1 MSEQSGL
8 LKSSLSKK
16 YFMAV
21 SGLFLI
27 VFLTQHFV
35 INLTS
40 VFSADA
46 FNTTSHFMGT
56 NPLIQFVIQPILIFG
71 VIFHFVMGFV
81 LEMKNRSA
89 RPQKYAFSNPAASS
103 AWTSRYMIL
112 SGAVVFWFLALH
124 FYDFWLP
131 EINTKFIQGDMSGL
145 SENGGF
151 RYYEELVHKF
161 TSPIRVGI
169 YIIAFVFLALHLLH
183 GFQSAFQS
191 LGAHHKKYT
200 PLIKKLGNLYAV
212 LIPVGFAIIAIY
224 HFAAH

>member
-1 MSEQSGL
+1 MSEQTGL

-16 YFMAV
+16 YFMAA

-46 FNTTSHFMGT
+46 FNNISQFMGT
-56 NPLIQFVIQPILIFG
+56 NPLIQFAIQPILIFG

-89 RPQKYAFSNPAASS
+89 RPQKYAFSNPAANS

-131 EINTKFIQGDMSGL
+131 EINTKFIHGDMSGL
-145 SENGGF
+145 NESGSF

-161 TSPIRVGI
+161 TSPVRVGI
-169 YIIAFVFLALHLLH
+169 YVIAFVFLALHLLH

-191 LGAHHKKYT
+191 IGIRHKKYT
-200 PLIKKLGNLYAV
+200 PLITRIGTLYAV
-212 LIPVGFAIIAIY
+212 LIPLGFAVIAIY